1 MLPPLGAK
9 NVLVGEGPGHQRDTE
24 LVLLDSG
31 FKEALRQLKVPF
43 VDLNRDE
50 LVTTRSA
57 SSTVPRQPKSVI
69 PV

>member
-31 FKEALRQLKVPF
+31 FKEALR
-43 VDLNRDE
+43 N
-50 LVTTRSA
+50 
-57 SSTVPRQPKSVI
+57 
-69 PV
+69 